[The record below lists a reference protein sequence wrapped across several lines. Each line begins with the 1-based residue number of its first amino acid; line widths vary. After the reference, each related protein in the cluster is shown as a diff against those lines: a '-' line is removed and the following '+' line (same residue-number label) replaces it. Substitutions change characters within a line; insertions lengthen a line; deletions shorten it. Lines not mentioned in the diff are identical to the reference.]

1 MRPRSAGPHHLTT
14 EDLIMSHPIRSRAA
28 RRLALG
34 AVAGLALGTAACSSA
49 TSVDAITAPP
59 ALSTTPVE
67 RTSDGLQQRVVIT
80 PARPSTGD
88 TIAVRSVL
96 VNRGAAPVRVEH
108 VVCGLDFDTGR
119 QQVLANP
126 FIHCA
131 AYSMTSTL
139 APGDSVVQLDR
150 RVIAAPAGSYTIR
163 VRHVVP
169 PHDLY
174 VDVPLTVERR

>member
-1 MRPRSAGPHHLTT
+1 MSHLT
-14 EDLIMSHPIRSRAA
+14 SSRTA

-34 AVAGLALGTAACSSA
+34 AVTGLALGTAACSSA
-49 TSVDAITAPP
+49 TAVDAVTAPS
-59 ALSTTPVE
+59 LSTTPVE

-80 PARPSTGD
+80 PARPATGD
-88 TIAVRSVL
+88 TIGVRSVL
-96 VNRGAAPVRVEH
+96 VNRGTTPIRVEH
-108 VVCGLDFDTGR
+108 VVCGLDFETGR
-119 QQVLANP
+119 DAILANP

-139 APGDSVVQLDR
+139 APGDSVVQHDR

-169 PHDLY
+169 PHPLY
-174 VDVPLTVERR
+174 VDVPLTVVRR

>member
-1 MRPRSAGPHHLTT
+1 
-14 EDLIMSHPIRSRAA
+14 MSHPIRTRAA

-34 AVAGLALGTAACSSA
+34 VVAGLALGSAACSSA
-49 TSVDAITAPP
+49 ASADSDLLITDPP
-59 ALSTTPVE
+59 MSRSFGE
-67 RTSDGLQQRVVIT
+67 RTDGTLRQQVVIT
-80 PARPSTGD
+80 PERPTTGD

-96 VNRGAAPVRVEH
+96 VNRGTAPVRVEH
-108 VVCGLDFDTGR
+108 VVCGLDFETGR
-119 QQVLANP
+119 QDVLADP
-126 FIHCA
+126 FVHCA

-150 RVIAAPAGSYTIR
+150 RVIAAPAGEYTVR

-174 VDVPLTVERR
+174 VDVPLTVTRR

>member
-1 MRPRSAGPHHLTT
+1 MPPRSAGPLHLMT
-14 EDLIMSHPIRSRAA
+14 EDLMSHPIRSRAA

-34 AVAGLALGTAACSSA
+34 AVASLALGTAACSSS
-49 TSVDAITAPP
+49 TTVDAITAPP
-59 ALSTTPVE
+59 ALSTTSVE
-67 RTSDGLQQRVVIT
+67 RTTGGLQQRVVIT
-80 PARPSTGD
+80 PSRPVTGD
-88 TIAVRSVL
+88 TIGVRSVL
-96 VNRGAAPVRVEH
+96 VNRSSAPVRVEH

-150 RVIAAPAGSYTIR
+150 RVVAAAPGSYTVR

>member
-1 MRPRSAGPHHLTT
+1 
-14 EDLIMSHPIRSRAA
+14 MSHPTRSRVA

-34 AVAGLALGTAACSSA
+34 ALAGLVAGAAACSSA
-49 TSVDAITAPP
+49 TTIDGITAPS
-59 ALSTTPVE
+59 LSTTPVE
-67 RTSDGLQQRVVIT
+67 RTTDGLQQRVVIT
-80 PARPSTGD
+80 PARPATGD

-96 VNRGAAPVRVEH
+96 VNRGTAPVRVEH

-119 QQVLANP
+119 DAVLANP

-131 AYSMTSTL
+131 AYSATSTL

-169 PHDLY
+169 PHALY
-174 VDVPLTVERR
+174 VDVPLTVVRR